1 MPEPPVE
8 RLPRRD
14 TAAADIRS
22 LVALGREEPPP
33 IPAPATNPFLEPVYP
48 GLPDGYPP
56 DAPA

>member
-14 TAAADIRS
+14 NAAADIRS

-33 IPAPATNPFLEPVYP
+33 IPAPSIQPFLEPD
-48 GLPDGYPP
+48 LPPP
-56 DAPA
+56 PVDET